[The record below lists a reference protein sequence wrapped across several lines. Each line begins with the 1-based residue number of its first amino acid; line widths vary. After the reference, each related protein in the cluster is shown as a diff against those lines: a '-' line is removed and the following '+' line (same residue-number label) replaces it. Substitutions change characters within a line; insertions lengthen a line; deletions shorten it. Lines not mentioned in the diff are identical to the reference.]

1 MSDKREPTAWLLR
14 PGHLYTADETCAGTD
29 YPPAVPGVY
38 GWYFRN
44 LPKLIPVAD
53 CVAHGQW
60 VLAYV
65 GISPSKR
72 RSADGRPSSQN
83 LRTRVRYHFRGNAE
97 GSTLRLT
104 LGCLLEA
111 DLGTELR
118 RVGSGRRMTFGPAEA
133 KLSDWIRE
141 NARVVWAEHTEPW
154 VLEDELI
161 NRLSLPLNLQGNRS
175 HPFHSTLTRVRSD
188 AKERARRLP
197 VVV

>member
-1 MSDKREPTAWLLR
+1 M
-14 PGHLYTADETCAGTD
+14 PGKSEATTWILSPSRLYTADDACAGTN

-44 LPKLIPVAD
+44 LPERIPVDGCAT
-53 CVAHGQW
+53 HGEW
-60 VLAYV
+60 LLAYV

-111 DLGTELR
+111 ELGTELR

-141 NARVVWAEHTEPW
+141 NARVVWTEHAEPW
-154 VLEDELI
+154 VLEDALI
-161 NRLSLPLNLQGNRS
+161 KRLSPSRAPSPLESR
-175 HPFHSTLTRVRSD
+175 PR
-188 AKERARRLP
+188 
-197 VVV
+197 